1 MLKLLRALLNQCCVN
16 REVTDCSIREY
27 CLVKPR
33 AICRISTVFFFNI
46 GNSWYLDEGNA
57 AVAVSCELTG

>member
-27 CLVKPR
+27 YCLVKPR
-33 AICRISTVFFFNI
+33 VICRIFYSIFFNI
-46 GNSWYLDEGNA
+46 GNSW
-57 AVAVSCELTG
+57 